1 VSAPRRTPGPTPGRL
16 YSSDSPDLR
25 ARDLRARASHDFEGR
40 TAGHAP
46 LLKVQDLR
54 VTFPGEEVGDDVL
67 AVDGVSL
74 GLERGHTLGIVGE
87 SGSGKSTVAL
97 SLLGL
102 TRSAGASV
110 SGRVELDG
118 RELLGLPERELRAV
132 RGAEIAMIFQEP
144 LSSLHPMYR
153 VGAQIVEAIRAH
165 RDVTKRAARA
175 ETIELLG
182 SVGIPEPS
190 LRVDSYPHELSGG
203 QLQRV
208 MIAMALANDPAILI
222 ADEPTS
228 ALDVTVQ
235 ARILDLLSRLQ
246 HERQMALVL
255 VTHDLGVVAEL
266 ADEIA
271 VMKAGRIVEQ
281 APTEPLLHAPAHP
294 YTAGLLRA
302 IEDLETPRAAAL
314 AGAGRTAGE
323 DLVAARGRAAAH
335 AGAHAGEGPPP
346 REQPLLRVTGLV
358 KEFGLDRGVMLR
370 RDAGTVRA
378 VDGVSFEV
386 AAGETFGIVGES
398 GSGKSTTARLIAC
411 LLEPTAGEVW
421 FAGRQITALKGRQ
434 LKQVR
439 RELQIV
445 FQDPFSSLNPRLSI
459 GSILAAPL
467 QIHGIESDRRA
478 RARAVGRLLEL
489 VGLDAEHA
497 GRYPHELSGGQ
508 RQRVGIARA
517 LALRPKLLI
526 ADEPVSALDVTIQA
540 QILELLGDLQARLG
554 LTLVFISHD
563 LSVIRHMCDRV
574 AVMHDGRIVELADGE
589 RLYRAPE
596 ARYTKELLAA
606 VPRVRRLREPAATA

>member
-1 VSAPRRTPGPTPGRL
+1 MRAEP
-16 YSSDSPDLR
+16 R
-25 ARDLRARASHDFEGR
+25 ARDPHGCAPNPAESPL
-40 TAGHAP
+40 GHAP
-46 LLKVQDLR
+46 MLRVQDLR
-54 VTFPGEEVGDDVL
+54 VSFPGEEVGEDVL

-74 GLERGHTLGIVGE
+74 ELERGRTLGIVGE
-87 SGSGKSTVAL
+87 SGSGKSTLAL

-110 SGRVELDG
+110 GGQIELDG
-118 RELLGLPERELRAV
+118 RELLGLSERELRAV

-153 VGAQIVEAIRAH
+153 VGAQIVEAIKAH
-165 RDVTKRAARA
+165 RDVSKRAARA

-182 SVGIPEPS
+182 SVGIS
-190 LRVDSYPHELSGG
+190 QASVRVDSYPHELSGG
-203 QLQRV
+203 QRQRV
-208 MIAMALANDPAILI
+208 MIAMALANDPALLI

-246 HERQMALVL
+246 RERGMSLVL

-271 VMKAGRIVEQ
+271 VMKAGHIVEHGP
-281 APTEPLLHAPAHP
+281 AERLLRTPSHP
-294 YTAGLLRA
+294 YTVGLLRA
-302 IEDLETPRAAAL
+302 IEDLETPREIGNVRPGPVVEDLARPAAL
-314 AGAGRTAGE
+314 AGAPARHAVE
-323 DLVAARGRAAAH
+323 DLAMAPAP
-335 AGAHAGEGPPP
+335 AGAPADHPVE
-346 REQPLLRVTGLV
+346 EPLLRVAGLV
-358 KEFGLDRGVMLR
+358 KEFGLDRGVMLER
-370 RDAGTVRA
+370 SAGTVRA
-378 VDGVSFEV
+378 VDGVSFDV
-386 AAGETFGIVGES
+386 KAGETFGIVGES
-398 GSGKSTTARLIAC
+398 GSGKSTTARLIAR

-421 FAGRQITALKGRQ
+421 FAGQQITALKGAA

-445 FQDPFSSLNPRLSI
+445 FQDPYSSLNPRRTI
-459 GSILAAPL
+459 GAILGEPL
-467 QIHGIESDRRA
+467 QIHRIETDRSA
-478 RARAVGRLLEL
+478 RARAVAELLEL

-540 QILELLGDLQARLG
+540 QILELLCDLQARLG

-574 AVMHDGRIVELADGE
+574 AVMHAGRIVELAASE

-596 ARYTKELLAA
+596 DPYTQELLAA
-606 VPRVRRLREPAATA
+606 VPRVRRLREPAATG